1 MMTEQFPETTSGAD
15 HRIRNISI
23 YVGVGLGL
31 FIAVAAVFLLDPFGL
46 NLFGR
51 STELTAQAMPPDVVF
66 YVGMDFR
73 KLQSEN
79 LNPIVWA
86 FSEDLKRDQVSAIDR
101 MYEEFDVI
109 LEELLGL
116 SFTED
121 VMPWVGGAIGFGMT
135 GLGVDMWA
143 GIEEAEIILAFE
155 VRDRGAADRFLEKM
169 KDRLAEESGEDFSQ
183 ETYQGVTIH
192 MLVTPHEYER
202 IAFCRS
208 NDIILFSQDKSSL
221 KGAIDAQYGESL
233 GDTTSF
239 REVVGS
245 LPPDRI
251 FTMFINGEGYF
262 NMFSETFS
270 WMYGPDLSDLYS
282 ESTDMMSDFAMGLSL
297 ADVGLRMD
305 MAYKINP
312 EAISEEILMSFAKGD
327 SRSANILP
335 EGTLLHFYSYHL
347 DLVWKSMI
355 DTISAMEGADFE
367 ESMEMFELT
376 FGFDLGDDLFAK
388 LDGEWAFAMM
398 PSTAGFLTEF
408 LDVPMGFSILAET
421 SDPHG
426 LMEVSEAFSR
436 NAELQG
442 LGEVEKIQD
451 EHGTYYN
458 LIDMFS
464 GTAIF
469 TYGVGDDLFVI
480 GSSKDVLDDILND
493 RPSLAESKHYQQIWQ
508 SFPRDITPMV
518 YVDIQG
524 FIANIRET
532 MSPDEREYFDDDVGR
547 HLTPVTF
554 FAAGTRLPR
563 NDLMLAT
570 MILFIDTD

>member
-1 MMTEQFPETTSGAD
+1 MTEQFPETTSGAD
-15 HRIRNISI
+15 HRTRNISI
-23 YVGVGLGL
+23 FVGVGIGL

-79 LNPIVWA
+79 MDPIVWA

-109 LEELLGL
+109 LEEALGL

-135 GLGVDMWA
+135 GLDMDMWA
-143 GIEEAEIILAFE
+143 GVEEAEIILAFE
-155 VRDRGAADRFLEKM
+155 VRDQGAADRFLEIF
-169 KDRLAEESGEDFSQ
+169 KDRVAEESGEGFSQ
-183 ETYQGVTIH
+183 ETYQDVVIH
-192 MLVTPHEYER
+192 ILDTPYEYEQLV
-202 IAFCRS
+202 FCRS
-208 NDIILFSQDKSSL
+208 ADLIIFSQDESVI
-221 KGAIDAQYGESL
+221 KGAIDAQRGESL
-233 GDTTSF
+233 GDTPGF
-239 REVVGS
+239 REVIGS
-245 LPPDRI
+245 LPSDRL
-251 FTMFINGEGYF
+251 FTMFINGERYF
-262 NMFSETFS
+262 DAFSETFS

-282 ESTDMMSDFAMGLSL
+282 ESTEMMSHIAMGLSL
-297 ADVGLRMD
+297 ADVGIRMD

-312 EAISEEILMSFAKGD
+312 EAITEEILAGFAKGD
-327 SRSANILP
+327 SRTANILP
-335 EGTLLHFYSYHL
+335 ENTLLHFYSYHL
-347 DLVWKSMI
+347 DQAWQSMI
-355 DTISAMEGADFE
+355 DAISAMEGVDFE

-398 PSTAGFLTEF
+398 PSSGGVLSEF
-408 LDVPMGFSILAET
+408 LELPIGFSLLAET
-421 SDPHG
+421 SDPYG
-426 LMEVSEAFSR
+426 LLEVSEAFST
-436 NAELQG
+436 NAKLQG
-442 LGEVEKIQD
+442 LGEAEKSQD
-451 EHGTYYN
+451 ERGTYYD

-480 GSSKDVLDDILND
+480 GSSKDVLVDIFTD
-493 RPSLAESKHYQQIWQ
+493 RPSLAESERYQRVWR
-508 SFPRDITPMV
+508 SFPRDIAPMV
-518 YVDIQG
+518 YVDIHG

-532 MSPDEREYFDDDVGR
+532 MSPDEREYFDDNFGN
-547 HLTPVTF
+547 LLKPFTF
-554 FAAGTRLPR
+554 FAAGTMPPR

-570 MILFIDTD
+570 MILFIETD